1 MSINRADLVRG
12 ILVGSS
18 IFLSSIILIITIY
31 LLYRYRRES
40 FTYWKNFNN
49 KKVNEELSTQIKR
62 NDSEILDS
70 FKDLNNDRKSMKI
83 FSTPTFIQELM
94 RKSLDLAKTAEK
106 IADEKEKR
114 ISFKEKIHLDLI

>member
-12 ILVGSS
+12 ILIGSS

-31 LLYRYRRES
+31 LLYRYRKES
-40 FTYWKNFNN
+40 FNYWKNFNN

-83 FSTPTFIQELM
+83 SSTPTFIEELM

-114 ISFKEKIHLDLI
+114 IGFKEKIHLDLI

>member
-83 FSTPTFIQELM
+83 SSTPTFIQELM